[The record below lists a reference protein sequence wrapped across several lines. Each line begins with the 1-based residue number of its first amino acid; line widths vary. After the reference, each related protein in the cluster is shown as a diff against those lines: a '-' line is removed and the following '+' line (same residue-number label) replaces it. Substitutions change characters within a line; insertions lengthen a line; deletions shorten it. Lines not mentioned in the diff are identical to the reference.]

1 MGKIDVKAL
10 IAEMK
15 EDLKTNP
22 ELYTMPEEW
31 DKDFETVYERVAA
44 AKYSWRKLFQET

>member
-10 IAEMK
+10 MAEME

-31 DKDFETVYERVAA
+31 DKDFETVYERVTAV
-44 AKYSWRKLFQET
+44 KYSWRKLFQAT

>member
-1 MGKIDVKAL
+1 MEKIDVKAL

-22 ELYTMPEEW
+22 ELYTMSEEW
-31 DKDFETVYERVAA
+31 DKDFETVYERVADE
-44 AKYSWRKLFQET
+44 KYSWRKLFQAI